1 MNCGLWIAY
10 QTIVRKEVSRFSRVW
25 LQTLIPPMVTTGLYF
40 IIFGNLIGSKIGP
53 MSGVDYVDF
62 MMPGLILMSVIICS
76 YTNVASSLFSA
87 KFQRYIE
94 EIAIAPIPNWL
105 IILGYLSG
113 GVIRGLL
120 VGLLVLLVAV
130 NFADCSCYSL
140 LHAVLIA
147 FLASLLFSLA
157 GFINALYA
165 RNFDDISI
173 IPTLLLTPLIY
184 LGGVFYSINLLPPF
198 WAQVSTV
205 NPLLYL
211 INTFRYGF
219 IGVTDTSLLVSYVI
233 IAVWFVVMFLWA
245 MILLRFE
252 KGFKI

>member
-1 MNCGLWIAY
+1 MNHSLLIAF
-10 QTIVRKEVSRFSRVW
+10 QTIIRKEVTRFSRVW

-40 IIFGNLIGSKIGP
+40 IIFGNLIGNKIGL
-53 MSGVDYVDF
+53 MSGVDYVNF

-94 EIAIAPIPNWL
+94 EIAIAPIPHWL
-105 IILGYLSG
+105 IILGYITG

-120 VGLLVLLVAV
+120 VGFLVLLVAV
-130 NFADCSCYSL
+130 NFADCTCYSYV
-140 LHAVLIA
+140 HAVLIA
-147 FLASLLFSLA
+147 FFASLLFSLA

-198 WAQVSTV
+198 WESVSKA

-219 IGVTDTSLLVSYVI
+219 IGITDTSMVISYEI
-233 IAVWFVVMFLWA
+233 IAVWFIALYLWA
-245 MILLRFE
+245 ILLLRHG

>member
-1 MNCGLWIAY
+1 MNHSLLIAF
-10 QTIVRKEVSRFSRVW
+10 QTIIRKEVTRFSRVW

-40 IIFGNLIGSKIGP
+40 IIFGNLIGNKIGL
-53 MSGVDYVDF
+53 MSGVDYVNF

-94 EIAIAPIPNWL
+94 EIAIAPIPHWL
-105 IILGYLSG
+105 IILGYITG

-120 VGLLVLLVAV
+120 VGFLVLLVAV
-130 NFADCSCYSL
+130 NFADCTCYSYV
-140 LHAVLIA
+140 HAVLIA
-147 FLASLLFSLA
+147 FFASLLFSLA

-173 IPTLLLTPLIY
+173 IPTLLLTP
-184 LGGVFYSINLLPPF
+184 F
-198 WAQVSTV
+198 WESVSKA

-219 IGVTDTSLLVSYVI
+219 IGITDTSLVISYEI
-233 IAVWFVVMFLWA
+233 IAVWFIALYLWA
-245 MILLRFE
+245 ILLLRHG

>member
-1 MNCGLWIAY
+1 MNHSLLIAF
-10 QTIVRKEVSRFSRVW
+10 QTIIRKEVTRFSRVW

-40 IIFGNLIGSKIGP
+40 IIFGNLIGNKIGL
-53 MSGVDYVDF
+53 MSGVDYVNF
-62 MMPGLILMSVIICS
+62 MMPGLICVFTC
-76 YTNVASSLFSA
+76 
-87 KFQRYIE
+87 
-94 EIAIAPIPNWL
+94 
-105 IILGYLSG
+105 

-120 VGLLVLLVAV
+120 VGFLVLLVAV
-130 NFADCSCYSL
+130 NFADCTCYSYV
-140 LHAVLIA
+140 HAVLIA
-147 FLASLLFSLA
+147 FFASLLFSLA

-198 WAQVSTV
+198 WESVSKA

-219 IGVTDTSLLVSYVI
+219 IGITDTSLVISYEI
-233 IAVWFVVMFLWA
+233 IAVWFIALYLWA
-245 MILLRFE
+245 ILLLRHG